1 MSKNSKFF
9 SKVALLLLI
18 LTLLLSNGSV
28 VKANPTPTIQI
39 PDTPLVHEESRN
51 HPNTGSAGIAW
62 ADPDGPHSTY
72 TWPHEF
78 AQMGHLISSYQNYY
92 ENPIYAYFHH
102 GIDMVTPTHGV
113 PVYTRTGGQV
123 VNVENYDP
131 GHSNSYLYWEVAIL
145 DPEGYVWQFHHV
157 DNTTIPQEIHNA
169 YQAYLNDP
177 DTGGFVD
184 PNTYIGGIVNW
195 PVESFGYF
203 FHHIHLNILAAG
215 DIYINPLE
223 FHEPGNYV
231 DTQDPVIHEIGLLN
245 GNTPLQ
251 GNTVSKGTAYSLYL
265 KASDLYMSEVY
276 YLPPHKIEFMLDGS
290 GEWISFWDFHTFPGG
305 SNTKQ
310 FVNDF
315 FIPGLTKGNYEN
327 RQFYINLG
335 FTTEGLRAFPDEPGM
350 HTIDVRVWDYAGN
363 SDEAS
368 YTWFVTESIPDNG
381 CLNRNGITKT
391 FQFTK
396 NRFVEDIDVKV
407 MLAHEKRG
415 QIWLQIKAPG
425 DVQPTFVI
433 NSQQDT
439 KKNFNVTIND
449 NSTEPLHN
457 GQDDIIGE
465 PLFGRLAGPS
475 TDNNLAKYFG
485 RSARG
490 EWTLFV
496 CDNGSGVT
504 GELIDLDLKLYYTN
518 YPPAAGDQVIYT
530 GVGRAVHFILSGM
543 DPDGDE
549 ITFRIIT
556 GPQYG
561 EIETNLPN
569 VTYTPNPGFYGEDSI
584 TFVAND
590 GEADSMPATI
600 TILVRPMIFFPVIT
614 VTD

>member
-203 FHHIHLNILAAG
+203 FHHIHLNKT
-215 DIYINPLE
+215 YRS
-223 FHEPGNYV
+223 
-231 DTQDPVIHEIGLLN
+231 IG
-245 GNTPLQ
+245 
-251 GNTVSKGTAYSLYL
+251 Y
-265 KASDLYMSEVY
+265 
-276 YLPPHKIEFMLDGS
+276 
-290 GEWISFWDFHTFPGG
+290 
-305 SNTKQ
+305 
-310 FVNDF
+310 
-315 FIPGLTKGNYEN
+315 
-327 RQFYINLG
+327 
-335 FTTEGLRAFPDEPGM
+335 
-350 HTIDVRVWDYAGN
+350 
-363 SDEAS
+363 
-368 YTWFVTESIPDNG
+368 
-381 CLNRNGITKT
+381 
-391 FQFTK
+391 
-396 NRFVEDIDVKV
+396 
-407 MLAHEKRG
+407 
-415 QIWLQIKAPG
+415 
-425 DVQPTFVI
+425 
-433 NSQQDT
+433 
-439 KKNFNVTIND
+439 
-449 NSTEPLHN
+449 
-457 GQDDIIGE
+457 
-465 PLFGRLAGPS
+465 
-475 TDNNLAKYFG
+475 
-485 RSARG
+485 
-490 EWTLFV
+490 
-496 CDNGSGVT
+496 
-504 GELIDLDLKLYYTN
+504 YYTN
-518 YPPAAGDQVIYT
+518 ILYHLKNIY
-530 GVGRAVHFILSGM
+530 
-543 DPDGDE
+543 E
-549 ITFRIIT
+549 K
-556 GPQYG
+556 
-561 EIETNLPN
+561 
-569 VTYTPNPGFYGEDSI
+569 
-584 TFVAND
+584 
-590 GEADSMPATI
+590 
-600 TILVRPMIFFPVIT
+600 
-614 VTD
+614 

>member
-1 MSKNSKFF
+1 MSKSTKSFSKFF
-9 SKVALLLLI
+9 LLLLSLVFLI
-18 LTLLLSNGSV
+18 SHASIVN
-28 VKANPTPTIQI
+28 ANPQNTAQHFNDQTII
-39 PDTPLVHEESRN
+39 IDEGN
-51 HPNTGSAGIAW
+51 YPNTGSAGKAW
-62 ADPDGPHSTY
+62 ADPEGPHSTY
-72 TWPHEF
+72 DWPLEF
-78 AQMGHLISSYQNYY
+78 ARMGHTLPSYQRYGSLDG
-92 ENPIYAYFHH
+92 AYFHH

-123 VNVENYDP
+123 VNVENYYNA
-131 GHSNSYLYWEVAIL
+131 GGYYSYLYWEVAIL
-145 DPEGYVWQFHHV
+145 DPEGYVWQYHHV
-157 DNTTIPQEIHNA
+157 DNDTIPQSIRDAFQDYKTNPE
-169 YQAYLNDP
+169 
-177 DTGGFVD
+177 TGGFV
-184 PNTYIGGIVNW
+184 PANTYIGTVVNW
-195 PVESFGYF
+195 SEWAIDQY

-223 FHEPGNYV
+223 FHEPGSYV

-251 GNTVSKGTAYSLYL
+251 GNIVSKGTPYSLYL

-276 YLPPHKIEFMLDGS
+276 YLPPHRIEFMLDGS
-290 GEWISFWDFHTFPGG
+290 GEWITLWDFRTFPGG
-305 SNTKQ
+305 SDEYLFPNK
-310 FVNDF
+310 FYV
-315 FIPGLTKGNYEN
+315 PGLTKGDYEN
-327 RQFYINLG
+327 REFYMNLG

-381 CLNRNGITKT
+381 CLNHNGITKT

-396 NRFVEDIDVKV
+396 NRTVEDIDIKV
-407 MLAHEKRG
+407 LLAHEKRG

-425 DVQPTFVI
+425 DVQQTFVI
-433 NSQQDT
+433 NNHLDT

-457 GQDDIIGE
+457 GQDDILGE

-485 RSARG
+485 RSAKG
-490 EWTLFV
+490 EWTLFL
-496 CDNGSGVT
+496 CDNGSGVI

-518 YPPAAGDQVIYT
+518 YPPAAGDQVVYT
-530 GVGRAVHFILSGM
+530 SVGRAVQFTLGAV
-543 DPDGDE
+543 DPDGDDL
-549 ITFRIIT
+549 TFRIIS
-556 GPQYG
+556 GPQHG
-561 EIETNLPN
+561 EYEANLPN
-569 VTYTPNPGFYGEDSI
+569 VTYTPNPGFYGEDNI

-600 TILVRPMIFFPVIT
+600 TILVHPMIYFPIIKT
-614 VTD
+614 AD